1 MTTQDTALSHDA
13 ARTPARVETMILMCV
28 ALFVALTALATWIWG
43 LPALAM
49 IALALVPVMYVVLI
63 LISVGR

>member
-1 MTTQDTALSHDA
+1 MTTQDAALSQDA
-13 ARTPARVETMILMCV
+13 ARTPARVETLILMCV
-28 ALFVALTALATWIWG
+28 ALFVALTALATWTWG

-49 IALALVPVMYVVLI
+49 SALAVVPVMYVVRV